1 MDAFEILVIILSIT
15 LAIFM
20 LLAIILTFNFIKISQ
35 TVRSIVNKADS
46 VMDDVESAAE
56 FFKKTS
62 VPIGITSL
70 VANIVS
76 KVTGENKKGKK

>member
-20 LLAIILTFNFIKISQ
+20 VLAIILTFNFIKISQ

>member
-1 MDAFEILVIILSIT
+1 MTVLEILVIILSVT
-15 LAIFM
+15 LAVF
-20 LLAIILTFNFIKISQ
+20 LVVGIILLYNFIKISQ
-35 TVRSIVNKADS
+35 TLRSIVTKADS

-70 VANIVS
+70 LANIVS